1 MAYPMIKIDFE
12 TFGLFL
18 FSTMFIQQVGQ
29 FFLRRNPWGLANPE
43 SPRGRIIILLTLGL
57 ILGSL
62 AILCVVF
69 LLMIATVIG
78 WV

>member
-29 FFLRRNPWGLANPE
+29 LFLQRNPRGLANPE

-62 AILCVVF
+62 ALTCVVF
-69 LLMIATVIG
+69 LLTIATVIG

>member
-1 MAYPMIKIDFE
+1 MAYPMIKIDFH

-18 FSTMFIQQVGQ
+18 FSTMFIQQVGGL
-29 FFLRRNPWGLANPE
+29 FLQRNRRGLANPE

-62 AILCVVF
+62 ALTCVVF
-69 LLMIATVIG
+69 LLTIATVIG